1 MKIDRNFYL
10 ISVIVEDEVPSSDND
25 VVVVDTSTTTVWWPT
40 STTQQTTSTNQ
51 PSTDDFAPPEAPTA
65 ESTCSEQFTPNP
77 KDCNKYY
84 LCDNGRPLEQFC
96 PPSLHWNNNQKIC
109 DWPQNAKCEE
119 SVALSDP
126 NKPTT
131 SPRPTTTTT
140 RKPRPP
146 PPTNLVDITDTD
158 DGKFKVVCYFT
169 NWAWYRPGE
178 GKYLPENIDEN
189 LCTHIVYGFAVL
201 DGTTLT
207 IKSHDSWADIDN
219 NFYDRITAFR
229 KKGIKVL
236 IAIGGWNDSLGDKY
250 RFVYLRKY
258 LTSP

>member
-1 MKIDRNFYL
+1 M
-10 ISVIVEDEVPSSDND
+10 
-25 VVVVDTSTTTVWWPT
+25 WWPT
-40 STTQQTTSTNQ
+40 TTTQRTTTTTTTRQ
-51 PSTDDFAPPEAPTA
+51 PSSIDFEPPQAPAA
-65 ESTCSEQFTPNP
+65 ESTCTELFAPNP
-77 KDCNKYY
+77 NDCNKYY
-84 LCDNGRPLEQFC
+84 LCDNGRPLVQSC
-96 PPSLHWNNNQKIC
+96 PPGLHWNKNLKIC
-109 DWPQNAKCEE
+109 DWPE
-119 SVALSDP
+119 SAGCQSGSVSLSDP

-146 PPTNLVDITDTD
+146 PPTNIISDINETD
-158 DGKFKVVCYFT
+158 DGKFKIVCYFT

-219 NFYDRITAFR
+219 NFYERVLAFR
-229 KKGIKVL
+229 EKGLKVL

-250 RFVYLRKY
+250 RFACLFTAPYNVHFVNECNSRMYFFIYFLQSY
-258 LTSP
+258 GVG